1 MKNIIYII
9 PLLFLFGC
17 SYINEEQVIQS
28 KSPETNIDSFLGLTD
43 TDSDNIKDINLVDT
57 STGKAG
63 TEIPKRTSPDD
74 IKDNTDLNE
83 IGDDTS
89 EEKKETP
96 DTQIVE
102 TELVKIENIEI
113 EVDDTL
119 VQETDEEATIIEEFT
134 DEDIEELIDILF
146 ETSS

>member
-9 PLLFLFGC
+9 PLLFLFWC

-28 KSPETNIDSFLGLTD
+28 KSPETNIDSFLWLTD

-57 STGKAG
+57 STWKAW

-83 IGDDTS
+83 IWDDTS